1 MKYVTAFAAI
11 VFFFFAVSAQEFC
24 NEISNKKAIQLYK
37 KGTDKHNKKDKR
49 MEYLR
54 EALEL
59 EPGFVEANFVFAEEL
74 VKTINYRGGKY
85 TSTEKYFQKVI
96 DLCPDYHSDPYYYLA
111 LIQFDK
117 GNYDTAIDLFQKF
130 MKFQS
135 DNDDAY
141 ARDYDKKYQDA
152 KESIRIAKFYRDVYN
167 KPVPFNPEL
176 VTDVSTEADEYLPLI
191 TPDNTKL
198 LFTRRTEKTSRVRQ
212 HVYESDKKT
221 YIERF
226 SYADHTGNNH
236 FTAGEPFPY
245 PFNQKENYNYGGATI
260 SINNKELFLTI
271 CKPAKMGYIN
281 CDIYTSKWVYGY
293 NEQTGVEEWHWTELE
308 NLGPNVNTEDGWE
321 SQPSLSADGKQLFF
335 ASARADSRLIDIYV
349 SERQP
354 DGTWSPA
361 KNIGEPINTEG
372 NDKSPFI
379 HSDSHTLYFSSDG
392 HLGFGKMDVF
402 YSRLQEDG
410 TWSEP
415 KNIGTPI
422 NSEEDEHG
430 FVVSTDGKRVYFGS
444 DKLKSQGKGGFDIFS
459 FYLYKEARPEKVVFL
474 KGTLK
479 DENNEVIK
487 DATIE
492 IKNPKTNEIKEF
504 KVDSTDGSYAAVVTL
519 KKNDKVIMNVKS
531 DEKDIFYSKLFT
543 EKDTADTFVNL
554 DMNVKT
560 LEKGKT
566 IQINDIHY
574 ATNSA
579 EIVEESKLILDELV
593 ALMKKHPT
601 MKIAIYGHT
610 DNQGDMEL
618 NMALSTDRA
627 FSVME
632 YLQQQGIE
640 KNRLTF
646 KGFGPTKPIATNDT
660 EEGRALNRRTEFK
673 IIDM

>member
-1 MKYVTAFAAI
+1 
-11 VFFFFAVSAQEFC
+11 
-24 NEISNKKAIQLYK
+24 
-37 KGTDKHNKKDKR
+37 
-49 MEYLR
+49 
-54 EALEL
+54 
-59 EPGFVEANFVFAEEL
+59 
-74 VKTINYRGGKY
+74 
-85 TSTEKYFQKVI
+85 
-96 DLCPDYHSDPYYYLA
+96 
-111 LIQFDK
+111 
-117 GNYDTAIDLFQKF
+117 
-130 MKFQS
+130 
-135 DNDDAY
+135 
-141 ARDYDKKYQDA
+141 
-152 KESIRIAKFYRDVYN
+152 
-167 KPVPFNPEL
+167 
-176 VTDVSTEADEYLPLI
+176 
-191 TPDNTKL
+191 
-198 LFTRRTEKTSRVRQ
+198 
-212 HVYESDKKT
+212 
-221 YIERF
+221 
-226 SYADHTGNNH
+226 
-236 FTAGEPFPY
+236 
-245 PFNQKENYNYGGATI
+245 
-260 SINNKELFLTI
+260 
-271 CKPAKMGYIN
+271 
-281 CDIYTSKWVYGY
+281 
-293 NEQTGVEEWHWTELE
+293 
-308 NLGPNVNTEDGWE
+308 
-321 SQPSLSADGKQLFF
+321 LFF

-354 DGTWSPA
+354 DGTWGTA

-402 YSRLQEDG
+402 YSRMQDDG
-410 TWSEP
+410 TWGEP
-415 KNIGTPI
+415 QNIGTPI

-430 FVVSTDGKRVYFGS
+430 FVVSTDGKLVYFGS

-492 IKNPKTNEIKEF
+492 IKNPKTNEVTEF

-531 DEKDIFYSKLFT
+531 EKKDIFYSKLFT

-554 DMNVKT
+554 DMNVQT

-593 ALMKKHPT
+593 ALMKKHPS

-660 EEGRALNRRTEFK
+660 EEGRALNRRTEFE